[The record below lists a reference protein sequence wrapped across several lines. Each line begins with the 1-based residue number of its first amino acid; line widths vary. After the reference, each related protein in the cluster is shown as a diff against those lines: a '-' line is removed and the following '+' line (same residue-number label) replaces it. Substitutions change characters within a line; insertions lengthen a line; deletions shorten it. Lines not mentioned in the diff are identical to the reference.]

1 MAFSCLKA
9 LNAIRRIRRKGG
21 SLLTWRNWD
30 KLTDINWKKN
40 NHLKPNVVVK
50 KVCSCW
56 CKRRREKTIVRLM
69 MMMMMMMMMM
79 ILIATTHRVCFTLF
93 AVLYGVYESKSCC
106 CHCHRRCC
114 CCCCCS
120 CCCAVVQLV
129 AAVGSGGDG
138 VGAHPMRPCWSMM
151 HALSRT
157 EGCNGSQGASRGIQ

>member
-1 MAFSCLKA
+1 M
-9 LNAIRRIRRKGG
+9 
-21 SLLTWRNWD
+21 
-30 KLTDINWKKN
+30 
-40 NHLKPNVVVK
+40 K

-56 CKRRREKTIVRLM
+56 CRRRREKTIVRL
-69 MMMMMMMMMM
+69 MMMMMMMMM

-106 CHCHRRCC
+106 CRCHRRGCCCC

-129 AAVGSGGDG
+129 AAVGSGGGGDG

-157 EGCNGSQGASRGIQ
+157 EGCNGSQEAITIFQPTFLPVAFADLLSWIQFAVGLVFFQTLRVVGNRI